1 MLSSKDR
8 VIMIAGASGGIGSAI
23 AQCLHDK
30 GYSVSLGARNLEK
43 LGAWTQTSDAERIM
57 THAYEATDA
66 SNNADWV
73 NATVERFG
81 RIDGVVNSAGMGGMV
96 NLEDDDDETYDALWA
111 VNVKG
116 PMRMIRLTLPHLRK
130 CGSGRII
137 NVSSLSGKRVT
148 NDGTG
153 YALSKFALMAVTH
166 ATRRAGWEDGVRAT
180 SICPSWVN
188 TDMAARAEGITRED
202 MIQPEDLA
210 EMAATVIALPNS
222 AAIAELL
229 VNCTLGDMF

>member
-1 MLSSKDR
+1 MLSPEGR
-8 VIMIAGASGGIGSAI
+8 VIMVAGASGGIGDAI
-23 AQCLHDK
+23 ARCLHDK
-30 GYSVSLGARNLEK
+30 GYSVSLGARTLGK
-43 LGAWTQTSDAERIM
+43 LGDWVQAGDADRIM
-57 THAYEATDA
+57 THVYEATDA
-66 SNNADWV
+66 ANNEEWV

-81 RIDGVVNSAGMGGMV
+81 RIDGLVNSAGMGGMV
-96 NLEDDDDETYDALWA
+96 NLEDDDDETFDALWA
-111 VNVKG
+111 VNAKG

-153 YALSKFALMAVTH
+153 YALSKFALQAVTH

-180 SICPSWVN
+180 ALCPSWVN
-188 TDMAARAEGITRED
+188 TDMAARAEGISRED

-210 EMAATVIALPNS
+210 EMAASVIALPNG

-229 VNCTLGDMF
+229 VNCSLGDMF